1 MRQLISY
8 FIKYPVSV
16 NVMLI
21 AFAIFGLV
29 GIFSMKS
36 SFFPLSEPIII
47 TINVTYPGASPA
59 EMEEGVV
66 LKIEDNLKGLVG
78 IDRITSRSA
87 ENTATITVE
96 TMREYDIDAVLQD
109 VKNAVDRVPS
119 YPVGMEPPVVS
130 KQESIQEAIT
140 VSLSGE
146 QVDLR
151 TLKSIAREIES
162 DFRGMPGISQIE
174 ITGFPEEEIEIAV
187 RERDLRAYNM
197 TFQEV
202 ATAVANANILTTGG
216 TVKTDEEDYLIR
228 ANNKSYYADELDFI
242 VVRATPDGQ
251 VIRLRDVATLRDKWN
266 ESPDRLFFNGDAAI
280 NIRVSSTNN
289 EDLIA
294 AAEDIKA
301 YTVKFNQEREGISL
315 AVINDQS
322 TILTQRTQLLIENGG
337 LGILLVLILLSL
349 FLRPRLALWVAIGLP
364 VSFLGMFIFA
374 PYFDITINV
383 LSLFGMIIVIGI
395 LVDDGIV
402 IAENIYQH
410 YEEGKNPIQAAIDGT
425 MEVVPPIVSAILTT
439 LVAFSTFFF
448 LDGRIGDF
456 FAEVSA
462 VVFLT
467 LSISLIEALII
478 LPSHLAHSKALS
490 RDVKMF
496 RINKWAD
503 SLMNWMRDNLYTP
516 VLTFVLRY
524 KLMGFAIPLALF
536 ALTIGGI
543 GGGIIKLTFF
553 PNISSDRITVTLRM
567 PQGTNEEITDSI
579 ISVIEAASWR
589 VNEEYTARQTGNEQ
603 VVKNIVKRIGPG
615 SSNATLELNLLPG
628 EERDV
633 GSPEIALSIE
643 EEAGPLYGIESVEFG
658 SGTNFGGKPVSIA
671 ILGSNIQELKAAK
684 NDIKDAFRNDPLLKD
699 ISDNDPDGIKELK
712 LRLKDNAY
720 LMGLTLNDVMAQV
733 RSGFFGLQV
742 QRFQRGQDEIK
753 VWVRYD
759 KSNRESVKDLD
770 DMWIVTAAGDRV
782 PLSEITEYS
791 IERGEI
797 AINHLDGRREIRVDA
812 DLKNLSASASD
823 IVANY
828 RDNIMPDILAKY
840 PTVTPVYEGQNR
852 EAGKVQSSVQKI
864 VPVILFLIYAI
875 IAFTFRSYSQPLLL
889 LMMVPFSLI
898 GVGWGH
904 WIHGFS
910 INILSWLG
918 IIALIGIMVNDG
930 LVLIGKFNTYLKRGM
945 PFNKALIEAGRSRFR
960 SIFLTSITT
969 IAGLAPLIFETS
981 RQAQFLIPMAISIAY
996 GIGVA
1001 TFLTLLMLPLLLS
1014 IGNSIK
1020 VGTRWLITGHK
1031 PSREEV
1037 ERAIKEKESELYEIY

>member
-930 LVLIGKFNTYLKRGM
+930 LVLI
-945 PFNKALIEAGRSRFR
+945 
-960 SIFLTSITT
+960 
-969 IAGLAPLIFETS
+969 
-981 RQAQFLIPMAISIAY
+981 
-996 GIGVA
+996 
-1001 TFLTLLMLPLLLS
+1001 
-1014 IGNSIK
+1014 
-1020 VGTRWLITGHK
+1020 
-1031 PSREEV
+1031 
-1037 ERAIKEKESELYEIY
+1037 